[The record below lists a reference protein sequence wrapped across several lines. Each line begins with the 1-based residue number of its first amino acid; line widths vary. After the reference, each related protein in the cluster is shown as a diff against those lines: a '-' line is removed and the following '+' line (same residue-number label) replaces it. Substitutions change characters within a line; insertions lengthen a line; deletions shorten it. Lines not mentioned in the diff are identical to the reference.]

1 MKTSQNLIL
10 FDDEKRDAFLPLVWT
25 RPLSELRLG
34 INTIREKW
42 ERIYGCTASFLTQEY
57 LSAKFPLKITED
69 NLLINSRYLP
79 NEYLISLLRM
89 LELNQAIM
97 SDNDL
102 VAVRLTKKRLSD
114 VIEDEDIE
122 SLDGMDIDSA
132 LFRYIEKPWQLFLQ
146 NGLEIE
152 NDMNEIK
159 KTQSTQDLPD
169 GNQLI
174 GDAKHLFIE
183 EGVQIQGATLN
194 TTTGPIYLG
203 KGSEVMEGS
212 LIRGPF
218 ALLDH
223 GVVKMGA
230 KVYGATTVGPHSKI
244 GGEVNN
250 SVILGYSNKGHDG
263 FLGNSLIGEWCNI
276 GADTNNSNLKNNY
289 GEVKLWSYVTQRF
302 EPTGQQ
308 FLGLVMGDHSKCG
321 INTMFNTGTAIGV
334 ATNVFGGGFPRNFI
348 PSFSWGGSGGYS
360 THRLEKAAETAEIMM
375 DRRQMTFSEED
386 RKILA
391 HILQA
396 TSPFRSWE
404 K

>member
-42 ERIYGCTASFLTQEY
+42 ERIYSSTASFLTQEY
-57 LSAKFPLKITED
+57 LSTKFPLKITED

-79 NEYLISLLRM
+79 NEYLLSLLRM

-122 SLDGMDIDSA
+122 SLDGMDIDSV
-132 LFRYIEKPWQLFLQ
+132 LFRSIEKPWELFLQ

-159 KTQSTQDLPD
+159 KKQKTQELPD

-183 EGVQIQGATLN
+183 EGAQIQGASLN

-203 KGSEVMEGS
+203 KDSQVMEGS

-223 GVVKMGA
+223 SVVKMGA
-230 KVYGATTVGPHSKI
+230 KVYGATTIGPHSKI

-263 FLGNSLIGEWCNI
+263 FLGNSLIGEWCNL

-289 GEVKLWSYVTQRF
+289 GEIKLWSYVTKRF

-321 INTMFNTGTAIGV
+321 INTMFNTGTVLGV

-360 THRLEKAAETAEIMM
+360 THRLEKASQTAEIMM
-375 DRRQMTFSEED
+375 NRRQMTFIEED

-391 HILQA
+391 HILQV
-396 TSPFRSWE
+396 TSPYRSWE

>member
-1 MKTSQNLIL
+1 METSQNLIL
-10 FDDEKRDAFLPLVWT
+10 FDDEKRDAFLPLVFT
-25 RPLSELRLG
+25 RPVSELRLG

-42 ERIYGCTASFLTQEY
+42 ERIHGSRASFLTQEY
-57 LSAKFPLKITED
+57 LSAKFPLKIGVD
-69 NLLINSRYLP
+69 NLLINARYLP
-79 NEYLISLLRM
+79 NEYLISLLKM

-97 SDNDL
+97 SDGEL
-102 VAVRLTKKRLSD
+102 VAVRLTKKRLRD
-114 VIEDEDIE
+114 VIEDEDVE
-122 SLDGMDIDSA
+122 SLDGMDIDAA
-132 LFRYIEKPWQLFLQ
+132 LFRFIDQPWQLFLQ

-159 KTQSTQDLPD
+159 KNRKTGQLPE

-174 GDAKHLFIE
+174 GAAKHLFIE
-183 EGVQIQGATLN
+183 EGAQIQNTTLN
-194 TTTGPIYLG
+194 TTSGPIYIG
-203 KGSEVMEGS
+203 KDSQIMEGS

-250 SVILGYSNKGHDG
+250 SLFLGYSNKAHDG
-263 FLGNSLIGEWCNI
+263 FLGNSLIGEWCNL

-289 GEVKLWSYVTQRF
+289 GEIKLWSYITKRF
-302 EPTGQQ
+302 ERTGQQ

-321 INTMFNTGTAIGV
+321 INTMFNTGTVVGV

-360 THRLEKAAETAEIMM
+360 THRLEKAAETAALMM
-375 DRRQMTFSEED
+375 GRRKVDFSDED
-386 RKILA
+386 AKILA
-391 HILQA
+391 HILKE

>member
-42 ERIYGCTASFLTQEY
+42 ERIYSCTASFLTQEY

>member
-25 RPLSELRLG
+25 RPVSELRLG

-42 ERIYGCTASFLTQEY
+42 ERLYNSTASFLTQDY

-114 VIEDEDIE
+114 VIEDEDVE

-159 KTQSTQDLPD
+159 KKQKTQELPD

-183 EGVQIQGATLN
+183 EGVQIQGVTLN

-203 KGSEVMEGS
+203 KESQVMEGS

-230 KVYGATTVGPHSKI
+230 KVYGATTIGPHSKI

-263 FLGNSLIGEWCNI
+263 FLGNSLIGEWCNL

-289 GEVKLWSYVTQRF
+289 GEIKLWSYINKRF

-308 FLGLVMGDHSKCG
+308 FLGLLMGDHSKCG
-321 INTMFNTGTAIGV
+321 INTMFNTGTVLGV

-360 THRLEKAAETAEIMM
+360 THRLEKAAETAQIMM
-375 DRRQMTFSEED
+375 ARRQMTFSEED
-386 RKILA
+386 RRILA
-391 HILQA
+391 HILQV
-396 TSPFRSWE
+396 TSPHRSWE